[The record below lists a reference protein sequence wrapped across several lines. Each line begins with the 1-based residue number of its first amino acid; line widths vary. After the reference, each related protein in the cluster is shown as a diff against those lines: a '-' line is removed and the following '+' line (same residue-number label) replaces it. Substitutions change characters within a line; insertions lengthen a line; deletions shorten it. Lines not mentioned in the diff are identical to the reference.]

1 MRVTIKL
8 LLIFFAWPNLVIAQP
23 VRDTIAIALPDAE
36 ALFVKNNLALLAQK
50 YSIDS
55 AQAAVITARLYDNP
69 ELGMGSG
76 FYDAATHRLFDYRY
90 ENKEISLQLS
100 QLIKTAGKRN
110 KAISLAETGQTL
122 TQYQFFDLLRTL
134 KYSVRNDFF
143 NIYFLQQSQKVYEI
157 EINALQKTVSAYKEQ
172 VPKGNIAPKELLR
185 LQSQLYTLQAE
196 LASLQN
202 AIDDVESEFKL
213 LLRISATAYVLPL
226 YDPAQRA
233 VSVADFN
240 LKTLLDS
247 ADQNRYD
254 LKIARTN
261 LSYCQQNLALQKAL
275 AVPDLTISGGYD
287 RLGSYVKDY
296 NYLGISIP
304 LPVFSRNQGNIK
316 QARIAIQSGQVQLD
330 AINGQVE
337 SQIAN
342 AYLGAVR
349 AEQLLKSIDA
359 SFEDNFN
366 KLVVEVSRNFEKRNL
381 SLLEFIDFY
390 DSYKQNAIQLNN
402 LRFNLLSQMEQLNF
416 TTGTHLF
423 N

>member
-8 LLIFFAWPNLVIAQP
+8 LLIFFAWPILAIAQP

-69 ELGMGSG
+69 ELGIGSG
-76 FYDAATHRLFDYRY
+76 FYDAATHRFFDYRY

-143 NIYFLQQSQKVYEI
+143 NIYFLQQSQKVYET

-247 ADQNRYD
+247 ADHNRYD
-254 LKIARTN
+254 LKIARAN

-359 SFEDNFN
+359 SFEDDFN
-366 KLVVEVSRNFEKRNL
+366 KLVSEVSRNFEKRNL